1 MLTQVEEG
9 EYRLEDLTSQVP
21 FVLHHHDDDDEEE
34 EVIEPGLFTENS
46 IVVAEGEMV
55 DGTFR
60 VHHMALPPPES
71 R

>member
-1 MLTQVEEG
+1 MLGVITQVEEG

-21 FVLHHHDDDDEEE
+21 IDLSQAQI
-34 EVIEPGLFTENS
+34 EVGIFTENS

-55 DGTFR
+55 DGIFR
-60 VHHMALPPPES
+60 VHILAFPPSET